1 MINVRVANWVPL
13 QKMEKNVLNV
23 IVVVMNLVLKE
34 YAKNLANLDIIEKIR
49 IVNVLNVIVQT
60 MKNVAMRVFVMGIA
74 KVDI

>member
-49 IVNVLNVIVQT
+49 IVNVLNVI
-60 MKNVAMRVFVMGIA
+60 
-74 KVDI
+74 